1 MGDLTK
7 NFSTSEFACK
17 CGCGLKY
24 PAPAL
29 FRTIQEIRDWLQR
42 PVSIVSGWRCAKHNR
57 DEGSKV
63 LGKQG
68 FYKGQAGDGDASAHT
83 RGEAADIK
91 AEGLT
96 RAELYDAVVRLH
108 QEGKLPELRYVYAIK
123 KSQGN
128 VHIGVDAKPRKSPYG
143 GEQ

>member
-7 NFSTSEFACK
+7 SFNTKEFACK

-29 FRTIQEIRDWLQR
+29 FRTLQEIRDWLGR
-42 PVSIVSGWRCAKHNR
+42 PVTIVSGWRCALHNKN
-57 DEGSKV
+57 EGGKV

-68 FYKGQAGDGDASAHT
+68 FVRGQVGDGDASAHT

-91 AEGLT
+91 ATGLS
-96 RAELYDAVVRLH
+96 RSELYDAVVRLR
-108 QEGKLPELRYVYAIK
+108 QEGKLPELEYVYAIR

-128 VHIGVDAKPRKSPYG
+128 VHIGVDVKSRKSPYG